1 MKKIN
6 LKWFCIVGTVTLFSL
21 LSFYIYQVNAQ
32 ASEKYSIQDSQNRIS
47 DILEENKDLEI
58 NSAQA
63 SSLESIAQMAK
74 ELEFEKADKI
84 HYIQIIDTQVVT
96 K

>member
-21 LSFYIYQVNAQ
+21 LSFYVYQVNAQ

-63 SSLESIAQMAK
+63 GSLESIAQMAK

>member
-21 LSFYIYQVNAQ
+21 LSFYVYQVNAQ